1 MDVWQAISTQ
11 RAVRSFA
18 ERPLEPEHLDRILR
32 AGRRAPSSK
41 NEQRWAFVVCT
52 ERKRLQT
59 LSRVGP
65 YAGHLAGAAAGIAL
79 VTPHAGERGKA
90 ESIAFDLGQ
99 SAQTMML
106 AAWELGI
113 GSVHATVYEEDL
125 VRDVLGYP
133 EGHICPYVISFG
145 YPADPDD
152 LGRPPGKGGR
162 KPLGELVHHER
173 W

>member
-18 ERPLEPEHLDRILR
+18 ERPLGPDHLDRILR

-52 ERKRLQT
+52 ERERLRA

-79 VTPHAGERGKA
+79 VTPQAGERGKA
-90 ESIAFDLGQ
+90 E
-99 SAQTMML
+99 
-106 AAWELGI
+106 
-113 GSVHATVYEEDL
+113 
-125 VRDVLGYP
+125 
-133 EGHICPYVISFG
+133 
-145 YPADPDD
+145 
-152 LGRPPGKGGR
+152 
-162 KPLGELVHHER
+162 
-173 W
+173 

>member
-52 ERKRLQT
+52 ERERLRA

-106 AAWELGI
+106 TAWELGV

-125 VRDVLGYP
+125 VRDILGYP
-133 EGHICPYVISFG
+133 DGYVCPYLISFG

-152 LGRPPGKGGR
+152 LGRPLGKGGR